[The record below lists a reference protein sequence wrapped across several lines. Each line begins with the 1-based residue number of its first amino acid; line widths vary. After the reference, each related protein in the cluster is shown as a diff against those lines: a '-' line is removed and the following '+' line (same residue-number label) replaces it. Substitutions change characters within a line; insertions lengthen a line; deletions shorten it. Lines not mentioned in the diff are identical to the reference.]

1 MFKKIDLAVCLC
13 LLLIITGC
21 AQYDATS
28 NVNAHS
34 ALRISEVRFP
44 YPVGPVSNVSLGP
57 ISLGFGDSSVRGY
70 TRGWFVMSQ
79 GGYGGSY
86 ITTSPLEGIHLACTY
101 GGLSFI
107 KIGWGWKGSTD
118 RGIKL
123 GSTKKKVKEA
133 YPETTSDFF
142 GNLVWKI
149 DKIDNSVPDNPTR
162 WCVRDQI
169 TFKFMFDRLSGI
181 RINRKKGYIYKGRF
195 TMDFQKVASGTDW

>member
-1 MFKKIDLAVCLC
+1 M
-13 LLLIITGC
+13 ITGC
-21 AQYDATS
+21 AQYDTTS
-28 NVNAHS
+28 NVNTHS
-34 ALRISEVRFP
+34 TLCISETRFP
-44 YPVGPVSNVSLGP
+44 SVGSISNISLGP
-57 ISLGFGDSSVRGY
+57 IRLGYGDSSVEGY
-70 TRGWFVMSQ
+70 TKGWFVMSQ

-123 GSTKKKVKEA
+123 GSTKKMVKEA

-149 DKIDNSVPDNPTR
+149 DKIDNSVPDNPAK

-169 TFKFMFDRLSGI
+169 TFEFIFDRLSGI
-181 RINRKKGYIYKGRF
+181 KINRKKGYIYKGRF
-195 TMDFQKVASGTDW
+195 TMDFQKVTAERD